1 MKININTI
9 FYYPKIHEYVLQSI
23 RIIEIP
29 SCYNSSI
36 IELFFH
42 FAYFYLCIIKMRE
55 REREKMENSERKNT
69 VKRVFNR
76 NSRDDSLTSDF
87 ERRKSGS
94 KVRSFRELIF
104 RDDAASKSKTYSTLF
119 VRESPRVSR
128 SWTSTL
134 RVPVSICGLR
144 SRSNENSTF
153 RSLIHDAISRPSN

>member
-1 MKININTI
+1 
-9 FYYPKIHEYVLQSI
+9 
-23 RIIEIP
+23 
-29 SCYNSSI
+29 
-36 IELFFH
+36 
-42 FAYFYLCIIKMRE
+42 MRE
-55 REREKMENSERKNT
+55 RERKKMESWERKNT

-94 KVRSFRELIF
+94 KVRTFRELIF

-119 VRESPRVSR
+119 VRENPRVSR

-153 RSLIHDAISRPSN
+153 RSLIHDAISRPSNWKFRVREDNDRVSIWVMAPLGRRRDIFNVNRNIELW

>member
-1 MKININTI
+1 
-9 FYYPKIHEYVLQSI
+9 
-23 RIIEIP
+23 
-29 SCYNSSI
+29 
-36 IELFFH
+36 
-42 FAYFYLCIIKMRE
+42 
-55 REREKMENSERKNT
+55 MESWERKNT

-94 KVRSFRELIF
+94 KVRTFRELIF

-119 VRESPRVSR
+119 VRENPRVSR

-153 RSLIHDAISRPSN
+153 RSLIHDAISRPSNWKFRVREDNDRVSIWVMAPLGRRRDIFNVNRNIELW

>member
-1 MKININTI
+1 
-9 FYYPKIHEYVLQSI
+9 
-23 RIIEIP
+23 
-29 SCYNSSI
+29 
-36 IELFFH
+36 
-42 FAYFYLCIIKMRE
+42 
-55 REREKMENSERKNT
+55 MENSERKNT

-153 RSLIHDAISRPSN
+153 RSLIHDAISRPSNWKFRVREDNDRVSIWVMAPLERRRDIFNVNRNIELW